1 LFKAFHETMEKTMF
15 VRKVSRSSRRGLLVA
30 ACAAVLFAAAPVGAA
45 LAHGGGHGGGG
56 HGGGGHSSSSSSH
69 GGGGFHSSGFYGAGF
84 RGHDHDGRRMAIA
97 PDPGDAADGG
107 SWSLSDPRCWD
118 GATLLCGS

>member
-1 LFKAFHETMEKTMF
+1 LFKAFYETMEKTMF
-15 VRKVSRSSRRGLLVA
+15 VRNDSRSSRRGLLVA

-45 LAHGGGHGGGG
+45 LAHGGGGQGGGG
-56 HGGGGHSSSSSSH
+56 HGGGGHSSSSH
-69 GGGGFHSSGFYGAGF
+69 GGGFQSSGFHGAGF
-84 RGHDHDGRRMAIA
+84 RGHDHDHRRMAIA